1 MVLLRSC
8 AEGALAGALAGLL
21 ATGLLLG
28 LDVGHIR
35 DMMLGDPAGW
45 LAFLLLASS
54 LSGSFGL
61 AAIFTALLGAE

>member
-1 MVLLRSC
+1 MRI
-8 AEGALAGALAGLL
+8 
-21 ATGLLLG
+21 G

>member
-8 AEGALAGALAGLL
+8 AEGGVAGALAGLL

-35 DMMLGDPAGW
+35 DMMLGDSAGW
-45 LAFLLLASS
+45 LALLLLASS
-54 LSGSFGL
+54 LTGSFSL
-61 AAIFTALLGAE
+61 AAISTVLLSAE